1 MTDKEKNIL
10 SVTLATWGII
20 MIGSGII
27 MNSNIKE
34 PIINK
39 NYTLN
44 VNTQQVSQNKTN
56 ELKLKE
62 ITIEVNN
69 PISLNVKD
77 YLEDIQNID
86 ESIIKA
92 LKLDTSMVNINE
104 AGTYTYTITFKKKK
118 YNGTII
124 VKEKELPKVDILL
137 KNIRHEKNTPISTE
151 LSTYISNTLTEEV
164 KNHIILDLSKVVN
177 TQAGIYQYTVTYN
190 GNVYTGKIEIYEPK
204 TTIITPN
211 TNNNTNTNTNIDND
225 KENNNKKPEENKSE
239 ETTPTDTTTPS
250 Q

>member
-1 MTDKEKNIL
+1 MTNKEKNIL
-10 SVTLATWGII
+10 SISLATWGII
-20 MIGSGII
+20 MIGSGLI
-27 MNSNIKE
+27 MNSNIKD
-34 PIINK
+34 PIVNK
-39 NYTLN
+39 KYTLN
-44 VNTQQVSQNKTN
+44 VNTQQVTQMKTN

-69 PISLNVKD
+69 PISVNVKD
-77 YLEDIQNID
+77 YLENIQYID
-86 ESIIKA
+86 ESVIKA

-104 AGTYTYTITFKKKK
+104 AGSYTYTITFKKKK

-124 VKEKELPKVDILL
+124 VKEKELPKVEIVL

-164 KNHIILDLSKVVN
+164 KKHIILDLSKVVN
-177 TQAGIYQYTVTYN
+177 TQTGIYQYTVTYN
-190 GNVYTGKIEIYEPK
+190 GNLYTGKIEIYEPQ

-211 TNNNTNTNTNIDND
+211 TNIDNN
-225 KENNNKKPEENKSE
+225 KENNKQPEENKDT
-239 ETTPTDTTTPS
+239 ETSTEQTTQS

>member
-1 MTDKEKNIL
+1 MTNKEKNIL
-10 SVTLATWGII
+10 SITLAVWGVI
-20 MIGSGII
+20 MLGSGLI
-27 MNSNIKE
+27 MNTNVKD

-39 NYTLN
+39 KFTLN
-44 VNTQQVSQNKTN
+44 INTQQVTQAKTN

-69 PISLNVKD
+69 PISVNVKD
-77 YLEDIQNID
+77 YLEDVQTID
-86 ESIIKA
+86 ESVIKA

-124 VKEKELPKVDILL
+124 VKEKELPKVDIVL
-137 KNIRHEKNTPISTE
+137 KNIRHEKNTPISTD
-151 LSTYISNTLTEEV
+151 LATYISTPLTEEV
-164 KNHIILDLSKVVN
+164 KNHIILDLSKVIN

-190 GNVYTGKIEIYEPK
+190 GNLYTGKIEIYEPK

-211 TNNNTNTNTNIDND
+211 TDTNNDNTVPETN
-225 KENNNKKPEENKSE
+225 KE
-239 ETTPTDTTTPS
+239 ETTQPTTPTTPS

>member
-1 MTDKEKNIL
+1 ML
-10 SVTLATWGII
+10 
-20 MIGSGII
+20 GSGLI
-27 MNSNIKE
+27 MNTNVKD

-39 NYTLN
+39 KFTLN
-44 VNTQQVSQNKTN
+44 INTQQVTQAKTN

-69 PISLNVKD
+69 PISVNVKD
-77 YLEDIQNID
+77 YLEDVQTID
-86 ESIIKA
+86 ESVIKA

-124 VKEKELPKVDILL
+124 VKEKELPKVDIVL
-137 KNIRHEKNTPISTE
+137 KNIRHEKNTPISTD
-151 LSTYISNTLTEEV
+151 LATYISTPLTEEV
-164 KNHIILDLSKVVN
+164 KNHIILDLSKVIN

-190 GNVYTGKIEIYEPK
+190 GNLYTGKIEIYEPK

-211 TNNNTNTNTNIDND
+211 TDTNNDNTVPETN
-225 KENNNKKPEENKSE
+225 KE
-239 ETTPTDTTTPS
+239 ETTQPTTPTTPS